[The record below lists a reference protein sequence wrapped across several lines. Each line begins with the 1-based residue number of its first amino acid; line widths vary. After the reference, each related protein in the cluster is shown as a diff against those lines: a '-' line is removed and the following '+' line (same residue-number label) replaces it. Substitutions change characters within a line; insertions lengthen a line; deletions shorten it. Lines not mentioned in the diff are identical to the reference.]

1 MLCICS
7 LVMPVVEGKDAEFEG
22 VLQVARLMC
31 VAARTAPKAKGV
43 DNIVTAVVYGEEL
56 EKLASEMEKLAGE
69 LGYKF
74 FIRDADNVRKS
85 QAVVLIGLKDA
96 KPIGLNCGACGFDC
110 KSIESMKKEGKC
122 YLAPICAM
130 QLLNLGIALGS
141 AAKVAADHNVDNR
154 MMFSIGVAARRLRL
168 IDADVV
174 IGIPLAA
181 AGKNPYFDRPPL
193 EKYLEKVKRG

>member
-1 MLCICS
+1 MTIID
-7 LVMPVVEGKDAEFEG
+7 GKDAEFEA
-22 VLQVARLMC
+22 VIQVAKLMC
-31 VAARTAPKAKGV
+31 VAARTAPKARGI
-43 DNIVTAVVYGEEL
+43 DNIVTLVVYGEEL
-56 EKLASEMEKLAGE
+56 EKIAKEMERLAEE

-85 QAVVLIGLKDA
+85 HAVVLIGLKDA

-110 KSIESMKKEGKC
+110 KQMEDMKKEGKC
-122 YLAPICAM
+122 YKAPICAM

-141 AAKVAADHNVDNR
+141 AVKIAAEMNVDNR
-154 MMFSIGVAARRLRL
+154 MMFSIGVAARKLGI
-168 IDADVV
+168 IDADIV

-193 EKYLEKVKRG
+193 EKYLEKLKKTQEHEAKM